1 MNGQFEEKHAHEL
14 NHPCKLGVGL
24 GYYASK
30 WLGHGCHSFFAKK
43 LTMNLFKEFS
53 LTKFSFYDVSYWQRH
68 ANFTHDQE
76 H

>member
-1 MNGQFEEKHAHEL
+1 
-14 NHPCKLGVGL
+14 
-24 GYYASK
+24 
-30 WLGHGCHSFFAKK
+30 
-43 LTMNLFKEFS
+43 MNLFKEFS